1 MAIIVGDLSGTTG
14 WTERWGTSEGSFAA
28 NTGPVRLTVTKSAE
42 SNEYGISLDAVDSD
56 SDRDDVEVLAK
67 VRFNTQATA
76 TNTVGVFLRGSGTSG
91 AENLIAVTLRD
102 AGNDGSDFQPIVYDF
117 SSGSAGLIGSSG
129 GSNVAATWYWIR
141 ARANGTSLKAR
152 VWLDGTSEP
161 AAWDVD
167 ETTAV
172 AGVGWV
178 GLYAFDTATD
188 TYDLGYFA
196 VGTNGDS
203 PGGGSGN
210 AFFMG
215 ADF

>member
-1 MAIIVGDLSGTTG
+1 VALYVADLSTTTG
-14 WTERWGTSEGSFAA
+14 WTERWGTTEGSVAA
-28 NTGPVRLTVTKSAE
+28 NTSPTRLTVAKSAE
-42 SNEYGISLDAVDSD
+42 SNEYGISLNAVDSD
-56 SDRDDVEVLAK
+56 ADRDDVEVLAK

-117 SSGSAGLIGSSG
+117 SSGSAGLVGSSG

-161 AAWDVD
+161 TTWDVD
-167 ETTAV
+167 DTTAV

-196 VGTNGDS
+196 AATGGDTINL
-203 PGGGSGN
+203 GGSARVQFIGV
-210 AFFMG
+210 
-215 ADF
+215 